1 MAAHKTVRFGRP
13 RRPCRDCIASGQYSL
28 RDNAVNEIPL
38 WYRTVRIQ
46 GQLWPTRFGDAQAGQ
61 PWRTPEQPMKPEM
74 IVQTYGA
81 DTSGIVCGF
90 RFTPDSVGE
99 PITADFAAECAAHG
113 EAPDNEFLWLH
124 FNLAHSVSERWMR
137 AHLALPET
145 FYEFLREGSHSTRIE
160 QQEGTLRAVVND
172 VMFHQNLETSEI
184 ATMWVYVDH
193 RLMVTARLKPLR
205 SVDTLRESVRQGGR
219 FRSPAELLIHLLH
232 DQADLMMQIVRRA
245 GTDFDLIEDRF
256 LSERPTANRAQLST
270 MRRTLTRLQRMLAP
284 EPGSIFRLLA
294 KPPAWLLPEDVQELR
309 ESTEE
314 FTVVLADLSGLVE
327 RIKLLQEEI
336 TSRLDEQNNRTLFT
350 LTLVT
355 VIALPMNIVA
365 GFFGM
370 NVGGIPLAEN
380 RHGFWLMVMFVAS
393 FTALAAWWTFRRRG
407 DR

>member
-1 MAAHKTVRFGRP
+1 
-13 RRPCRDCIASGQYSL
+13 
-28 RDNAVNEIPL
+28 
-38 WYRTVRIQ
+38 
-46 GQLWPTRFGDAQAGQ
+46 
-61 PWRTPEQPMKPEM
+61 MKPEM
-74 IVQTYGA
+74 IIQTYGA
-81 DTSGIVCGF
+81 DTSGMVCGF
-90 RFTPDSVGE
+90 RF
-99 PITADFAAECAAHG
+99 
-113 EAPDNEFLWLH
+113 APDRVGKPLDADAAADWTAADDTGQDGFVWLH
-124 FNLAHSVSERWMR
+124 FNLAHSASERWMR
-137 AHLALPET
+137 AHLDLPET

-172 VMFHQNLETSEI
+172 VMFSMDLEASDI
-184 ATMWVYVDH
+184 ATMWAHVDR
-193 RLMVTARLKPLR
+193 RLIVTARSKPLR
-205 SVDTLRESVRQGGR
+205 SIDTLRESVRQGER
-219 FRSPAELLIHLLH
+219 FRSPAELLIHLLR
-232 DQADLMMQIVRRA
+232 DQADLMMHIVRRA
-245 GTDFDLIEDRF
+245 STDIDRLEDRF
-256 LSERPTANRAQLST
+256 LSERPTANRGQLST

-294 KPPAWLLPEDVQELR
+294 KPPAWLLSEDVQELR

-314 FTVVLADLSGLVE
+314 FSVVLADLAGLVE

-380 RHGFWLMVMFVAS
+380 RHGFWLMVMIVAS
-393 FTALAAWWTFRRRG
+393 FTTLAAWWTFRRRG